1 MKYKEFLDLQ
11 EKEFNFLNT
20 LSLEKYITPG
30 NMINISVIMDCIEED
45 YGKLY
50 EEDFIFNCITR
61 EEFSE
66 YLKNRYNISIVEQTE
81 IFIITPSSEP

>member
-11 EKEFNFLNT
+11 KKFNFLDT
-20 LSLEKYITPG
+20 LPLEKYIIPG

-50 EEDFIFNCITR
+50 EEDFIFNCINI
-61 EEFSE
+61 EEFSV
-66 YLKNRYNISIVEQTE
+66 YLKNRYDISIIEQTE
-81 IFIITPSSEP
+81 IFIFS

>member
-11 EKEFNFLNT
+11 KKEFNFLDT
-20 LSLEKYITPG
+20 LPLEKYIIPC
-30 NMINISVIMDCIEED
+30 NIINVSIIMDCIEED

-50 EEDFIFNCITR
+50 EEDFIFNCINR

-66 YLKNRYNISIVEQTE
+66 YLKNRYDISIIEQTKN
-81 IFIITPSSEP
+81 FIVT

>member
-1 MKYKEFLDLQ
+1 MEYKEFLDLQ
-11 EKEFNFLNT
+11 KKAFIFLDT
-20 LSLEKYITPG
+20 LPLEKYIIPG

-50 EEDFIFNCITR
+50 EDFIFNYINR

-66 YLKNRYNISIVEQTE
+66 YLKNRYDISIIEQTE
-81 IFIITPSSEP
+81 FFIVS

>member
-11 EKEFNFLNT
+11 KKEFNFLDT
-20 LSLEKYITPG
+20 LPLEKYIIPG

-45 YGKLY
+45 YGELY
-50 EEDFIFNCITR
+50 EEDFIFNCIDR

-66 YLKNRYNISIVEQTE
+66 YLKNRYNISIIEQTE
-81 IFIITPSSEP
+81 IFIVS